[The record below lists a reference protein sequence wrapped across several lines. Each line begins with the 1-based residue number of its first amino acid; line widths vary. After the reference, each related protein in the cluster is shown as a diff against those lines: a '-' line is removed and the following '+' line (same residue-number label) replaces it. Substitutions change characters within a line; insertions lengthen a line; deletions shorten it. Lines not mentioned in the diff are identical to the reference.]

1 MRKKITCAVQSSFLT
16 PYRWSFAIERYSLNI
31 SVNVSHLTEKR
42 KKQIRNQR
50 QKIDNFFNSLTV
62 DDCFNIIQ
70 LYKTFTRMIFTKHEL
85 QKCKKVEI
93 YLLYFSD
100 TQATTDISKVC
111 RTEAKSRIVTQYGL
125 LKELCLYEPENDE
138 LYHVYSNRNWLWKT
152 NKYQLRYS
160 HKNNKKTL
168 ICDANCRPDNPQV
181 LEDYVQP
188 SINDI
193 LKYLDTFI

>member
-1 MRKKITCAVQSSFLT
+1 MRKKRVNKVESSFLT
-16 PYRWSFAIERYSLNI
+16 PYRWSFAIERYSLNV

-42 KKQIRNQR
+42 KKQIRNQEE
-50 QKIDNFFNSLTV
+50 KINNFFNSLTV
-62 DDCFNIIQ
+62 DCCFNIIQ
-70 LYKTFTRMIFTKHEL
+70 LYKTFTRMIFTKAEL

-100 TQATTDISKVC
+100 TQATTDITKVC

-138 LYHVYSNRNWLWKT
+138 LYHIYSNRNWLWKT
-152 NKYQLRYS
+152 TKYQLRYS

-168 ICDANCRPDNPQV
+168 ICDANYRPDNPQV

-188 SINDI
+188 SINDMI
-193 LKYLDTFI
+193 KYLDTFI